1 MKLQPEVVAR
11 LADRIAR
18 LFGDLEDSMIMQIAL
33 SLADGLPGS
42 DDLTLKQINDWQI
55 ARLVA
60 ASQMRRQLIFKARQ
74 SLKPVPKALKGFFK
88 EVEEEAKTL
97 PDQAQKEAVGRWLG
111 QEEVQPSLLLQQAMT
126 EATDKLNLVA
136 TTMLTDAQQQ
146 HRDSLNRAA
155 DLMRQGQSPSVAIKE
170 GVRDLV
176 DKGLTGFYDK
186 AGRKWEPQGG
196 VNMMIRTTGNNM
208 ANEASFQAI
217 EKTGTD
223 VLLVSAHMGARPKC
237 SLVQG
242 KLFSLSGE
250 TTSIKD
256 GNGQTLAVGDW
267 NKTSYGE
274 PDGIL
279 GINCRHHIVPFYE
292 GKSINNEEEIDVSEN
307 AHRYKLEQ
315 KQRRKERELRKTKRQ
330 RDVAKAIGDEKG
342 YKEAQQKAR
351 RQSKD
356 LREFIEDNGL
366 RRSKVRERNSYVPAD
381 NKETPARK
389 LNRSE
394 DTTGKIKGMAGE
406 GNKGG
411 YEIDSG
417 EKRQSDNE
425 EYFSSKSVSDR
436 DKLVRQE
443 YLRKL
448 DGIDAK
454 IDKSLPKEEQAKQA
468 FDLRNQIKKEQR
480 DAMQDQAL
488 RRALDQ
494 DKPIPTWDDFLKDK
508 MQRKHLSRDEAIDD
522 ILKTAGK
529 SNASANK
536 AAGINRKED

>member
-33 SLADGLPGS
+33 SLVDGLPGS

-111 QEEVQPSLLLQQAMT
+111 QEEVQPSLLLQKAMT

-136 TTMLTDAQQQ
+136 TSMLTDAQQQ

-307 AHRYKLEQ
+307 ARRYKLEQ

-366 RRSKVRERNSYVPAD
+366 RRSKVRERNSYVPED
-381 NKETPARK
+381 NKKTPAGK

-394 DTTGKIKGMAGE
+394 DTTGKIKGMAEDEGVKTEKVELPQAEDSSIDGDRYLDQNKQQVETDITPDSWYTITKEQFGKKAGKHCQEYGLDPSKEKDRDEFLSITRRIIDGCDSIREVVNWRGGYSNVKAYIRGE
-406 GNKGG
+406 DVVLLDRDNMYITTMKGG
-411 YEIDSG
+411 IN
-417 EKRQSDNE
+417 NE
-425 EYFSSKSVSDR
+425 R
-436 DKLVRQE
+436 
-443 YLRKL
+443 
-448 DGIDAK
+448 
-454 IDKSLPKEEQAKQA
+454 
-468 FDLRNQIKKEQR
+468 IKN
-480 DAMQDQAL
+480 
-488 RRALDQ
+488 
-494 DKPIPTWDDFLKDK
+494 
-508 MQRKHLSRDEAIDD
+508 
-522 ILKTAGK
+522 AGH
-529 SNASANK
+529 
-536 AAGINRKED
+536 